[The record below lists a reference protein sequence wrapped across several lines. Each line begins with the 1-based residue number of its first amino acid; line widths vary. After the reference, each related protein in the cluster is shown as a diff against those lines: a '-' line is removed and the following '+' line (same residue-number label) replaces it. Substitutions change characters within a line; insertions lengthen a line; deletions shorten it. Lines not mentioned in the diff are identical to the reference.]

1 MTQAKFKRVNFSLTE
16 QISKDIDSI
25 SFLPKDFKCSRSDV
39 VKAAVLSFKNLSEE
53 EKIIILREVCKD
65 GENKDTVVK

>member
-16 QISKDIDSI
+16 QVSKDIDSI
-25 SFLPKDFKCSRSDV
+25 SFLPTNFKCSRSDV

-53 EKIIILREVCKD
+53 EKITALREVCND
-65 GENKDTVVK
+65 RETEDTILK